1 MLVEV
6 GKVVEGKV
14 TGITGFGAF
23 VQLPDGKT
31 GLVHISEVAVEYVKD
46 IKKHLRENQ
55 MVKVR
60 VLSVDKDG
68 KISLSIKK
76 AVENESHKSNRPS
89 TSSSAPVDI
98 DWSRKSQF
106 DSASF
111 EDKLSKFKQDSDER
125 MQDLK
130 RSIESKRG
138 GGYKRSANI
147 F

>member
-46 IKKHLRENQ
+46 IKKHLKESQ

-76 AVENESHKSNRPS
+76 AVEDEPAKSVRPR
-89 TSSSAPVDI
+89 TSSGAPVDI
-98 DWSRKSQF
+98 DWSRKHHT
-106 DSASF
+106 DSVSF

-130 RSIESKRG
+130 RNIESKRG

>member
-1 MLVEV
+1 MLLEV

-23 VQLPDGKT
+23 IQLPDNKT

-55 MVKVR
+55 IVKVKI
-60 VLSVDKDG
+60 LSVDQDG
-68 KISLSIKK
+68 RISLSIKK
-76 AVENESHKSNRPS
+76 ALEDNASRSGKMSSRPIE
-89 TSSSAPVDI
+89 I
-98 DWSRKSQF
+98 DWSRKSS
-106 DSASF
+106 DANLSF

-130 RSIESKRG
+130 RNMESKRG
-138 GGYKRSANI
+138 GGYKRSAHI

>member
-23 VQLPDGKT
+23 IQLPDGKT

-46 IKKHLRENQ
+46 IKDHLKENQ
-55 MVKVR
+55 VVKVK
-60 VLSVDKDG
+60 VLSVDDDG

-76 AVENESHKSNRPS
+76 ALASESGKPNP
-89 TSSSAPVDI
+89 TSSRPPADI
-98 DWSRKSQF
+98 DWSRKNYPENM
-106 DSASF
+106 SF
-111 EDKLSKFKQDSDER
+111 EDKLLKFKQDSDER
-125 MQDLK
+125 MQDLR
-130 RSIESKRG
+130 RSIESKRS

-147 F
+147 FY

>member
-23 VQLPDGKT
+23 IQLPDGKT

-46 IKKHLRENQ
+46 IKNHLKENQ
-55 MVKVR
+55 MVKVK
-60 VLSVDKDG
+60 VLSVDDDG
-68 KISLSIKK
+68 KVSLSIKK
-76 AVENESHKSNRPS
+76 ALSDEAGKQPVHNSSRPI
-89 TSSSAPVDI
+89 DI
-98 DWSRKSQF
+98 DWSRKNQM
-106 DSASF
+106 DNMSF
-111 EDKLSKFKQDSDER
+111 EDKLLKFKQDSDEK

-138 GGYKRSANI
+138 GGYRRSANI

>member
-14 TGITGFGAF
+14 TGIAGFGAF
-23 VQLPDGKT
+23 IQLPDGKT

-46 IKKHLRENQ
+46 IKNHLKENQ
-55 MVKVR
+55 MVKVK
-60 VLSVDKDG
+60 VLSVDNDG
-68 KISLSIKK
+68 RVSLSIKK
-76 AVENESHKSNRPS
+76 ALASESGKPS
-89 TSSSAPVDI
+89 PTSSRPPADI
-98 DWSRKSQF
+98 DWSRKNHF
-106 DSASF
+106 DNLSF
-111 EDKLSKFKQDSDER
+111 EDKLLKFKQDSDER

-130 RSIESKRG
+130 RNIESKRS